1 MQIVC
6 FARQISHAAISGSDF
21 LSVDGGRREEGSASL
36 QMSHPLHASDGSPGV
51 NEFVI
56 LYVGF
61 VFK

>member
-6 FARQISHAAISGSDF
+6 FARQISHADISGSDF
-21 LSVDGGRREEGSASL
+21 LSVDGSREEGSASL